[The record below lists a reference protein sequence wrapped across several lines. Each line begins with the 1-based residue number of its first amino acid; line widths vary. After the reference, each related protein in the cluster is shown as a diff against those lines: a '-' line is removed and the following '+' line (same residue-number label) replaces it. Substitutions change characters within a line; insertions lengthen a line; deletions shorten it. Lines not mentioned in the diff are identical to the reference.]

1 MLDRLRASKTFA
13 MRVGIYGG
21 SFDPPHVA
29 HVLAA
34 TYALSVGGFERLV
47 VVPVFAHA
55 FNKALAPFEERVAL
69 CELAF
74 RDLGRV
80 TVSRVESGL
89 PVPSRT
95 LSTVEALRREYPD
108 AELRLIVGT
117 DILADAK
124 KWHAFDEVTR
134 IAPLFVVGR
143 EGHAPRGSGFALPPI
158 SSTRVRELC
167 GRLDDPDALRELSEI
182 VPSAVVEQI
191 RARGLYR
198 HA

>member
-1 MLDRLRASKTFA
+1 MLDPLPPGKTFA

-34 TYALSVGGFERLV
+34 AYALSVGGFERLV

-55 FNKALAPFEERVAL
+55 FNKELAPFDDRVAL

-74 RDLGRV
+74 RDLARV
-80 TVSRVESGL
+80 TISRLESTL

-95 LSTVEALRREYPD
+95 LSTVEALQREYPN

-143 EGHAPRGSGFALPPI
+143 EGHTPTDSGFALPPV
-158 SSTRVRELC
+158 SSSRVRELWAL
-167 GRLDDPDALRELSEI
+167 GDDPDAQRELASI
-182 VPSAVVEQI
+182 VPSAVLERM
-191 RARGLYR
+191 RARELYR
-198 HA
+198 KA